1 MIIGTLFLRLF
12 STFLPGVLAGNVE
25 LLVFVLLSINNILK
39 IVLNIQV
46 II

>member
-12 STFLPGVLAGNVE
+12 SKVLPGVLAGNVE